1 MSEQKTV
8 KKKAA
13 IKKAPVKKAAT
24 TKKAGAKPPI
34 SKGEADFST
43 GIQAMVAEI
52 SRDRETRDKQIS
64 SLIHE
69 VRDGF
74 TTLSKNT
81 SKQSIEHEKEM
92 TGLYRSLQD
101 AFGMIK
107 EGTAITDKHNLNIF
121 KSLSDSIMKDHE
133 QSLKEVH
140 EQEKLQDKKFK
151 YMAKLQ
157 EQRTGR
163 NRLIAI
169 PGVII
174 AITGIVY
181 MFYVVSVMESAMTS
195 MSLDMHQI
203 QQSVGTMSENVGH
216 MSTQINTISQN
227 TGSMNDNL
235 QQLNT
240 STDMMSKD
248 LNVMTHNVAPAMKG
262 LRNVMPWSP

>member
-1 MSEQKTV
+1 MSEIKTV
-8 KKKAA
+8 KKKAVA
-13 IKKAPVKKAAT
+13 NKPASKKKTTTKTAVKKKT
-24 TKKAGAKPPI
+24 PEVNIEPGV
-34 SKGEADFST
+34 
-43 GIQAMVAEI
+43 QAMVKEMNL
-52 SRDRETRDKQIS
+52 DRETRDKQIS

-74 TTLSKNT
+74 ATLSDHAG
-81 SKQSIEHEKEM
+81 KQSIEHEKEM

-101 AFGMIK
+101 AFGTIK
-107 EGTAITDKHNLNIF
+107 ESASVNEKRNLNIF
-121 KSLSDSIMKDHE
+121 QSLSDSIMKDHE

-140 EQEKLQDKKFK
+140 EQEKLQDKKLK
-151 YMAKLQ
+151 YMARLQ

-174 AITGIVY
+174 AVTGIVY

-203 QQSVGTMSENVGH
+203 QQSVGTMSENVGQ
-216 MSTQINTISQN
+216 MSAEITIISDN
-227 TGSMNDNL
+227 TGSMNSNL

-240 STDMMSKD
+240 STDQMSKD

-262 LRNVMPWSP
+262 LRNVMPWAP